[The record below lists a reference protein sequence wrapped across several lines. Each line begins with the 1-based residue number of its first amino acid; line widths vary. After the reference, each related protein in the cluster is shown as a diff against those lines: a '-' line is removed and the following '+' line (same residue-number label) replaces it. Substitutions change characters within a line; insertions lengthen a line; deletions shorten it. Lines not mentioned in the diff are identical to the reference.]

1 MPRAVSDEL
10 KDLKDSSEC
19 KRLVRTLA
27 EWMVL
32 IELCKDLLSRVET
45 YDISILMAEMLDG
58 HLEKGWAVDREP
70 LKKHAKS
77 TFSSLTEFLMSF
89 GHHVISICEL
99 VGITSHY
106 EHIVS
111 TAAVGALH
119 SNPTVCIASVI
130 GLWFGKFA
138 VHSYSDKSAKE
149 EL

>member
-1 MPRAVSDEL
+1 
-10 KDLKDSSEC
+10 
-19 KRLVRTLA
+19 
-27 EWMVL
+27 
-32 IELCKDLLSRVET
+32 
-45 YDISILMAEMLDG
+45 
-58 HLEKGWAVDREP
+58 
-70 LKKHAKS
+70 
-77 TFSSLTEFLMSF
+77 MSF

-149 EL
+149 ELYIFTDHFCKVTINLNYRYKAANDAIIDYFKSGDR

>member
-1 MPRAVSDEL
+1 MPCAVSDEL

-70 LKKHAKS
+70 LKK
-77 TFSSLTEFLMSF
+77 
-89 GHHVISICEL
+89 
-99 VGITSHY
+99 
-106 EHIVS
+106 
-111 TAAVGALH
+111 
-119 SNPTVCIASVI
+119 
-130 GLWFGKFA
+130 
-138 VHSYSDKSAKE
+138 
-149 EL
+149 